1 MTESICVRV
10 ETLTAGAATFEYP
23 STEWATIRTR
33 LGQASTAVSCLDC
46 GDLTTIVGGIP
57 SAMPTC
63 PGCGDLM
70 HGVVSVSELDSN

>member
-1 MTESICVRV
+1 MTESIRVRV
-10 ETLTAGAATFEYP
+10 ETLTDGAATFEYS
-23 STEWATIRTR
+23 STKWATIRTR
-33 LGQASTAVSCLDC
+33 FGQASTAVSCLDC